1 MCLELGEMIQRF
13 EEKRAKDKASGTN
26 TTGAREEK
34 TYKCPICK
42 DLEWVSHVEEDGHEV
57 MIPCKCKAERE
68 LERAIAFAGISE
80 KFKSKTFGN
89 FEETK
94 ANLEIKKSCMH
105 YVSSKA
111 YKQNKSLVI
120 MGQVGS
126 GKTHLAM
133 AIVNNLISKGV
144 RCMYLEY
151 RSFITLV
158 KQSMTDR
165 EEYQRQMDKAKRAE
179 VLYLDDFLKGRVT
192 DSDLNV
198 LYEVINARY
207 LADLPVI
214 ITTELLP
221 DTINDFDEA
230 LGSRIIEMASDYIL
244 ISKDKNKRLERLER

>member
-1 MCLELGEMIQRF
+1 
-13 EEKRAKDKASGTN
+13 
-26 TTGAREEK
+26 
-34 TYKCPICK
+34 
-42 DLEWVSHVEEDGHEV
+42 
-57 MIPCKCKAERE
+57 
-68 LERAIAFAGISE
+68 
-80 KFKSKTFGN
+80 
-89 FEETK
+89 
-94 ANLEIKKSCMH
+94 
-105 YVSSKA
+105 
-111 YKQNKSLVI
+111 
-120 MGQVGS
+120 
-126 GKTHLAM
+126 
-133 AIVNNLISKGV
+133 
-144 RCMYLEY
+144 
-151 RSFITLV
+151 
-158 KQSMTDR
+158 MTDR